1 MKFDG
6 INNLTTLRGVY
17 LNKLAILRLIYVTLY
32 KNYFIIGLL
41 LEESSLSYPVSPSLF
56 LNHPKTTQSNNDK
69 STPKFPKLPSS
80 RSDHRSL

>member
-32 KNYFIIGLL
+32 KNYFIISLL
-41 LEESSLSYPVSPSLF
+41 LEESSLSYPVSLF